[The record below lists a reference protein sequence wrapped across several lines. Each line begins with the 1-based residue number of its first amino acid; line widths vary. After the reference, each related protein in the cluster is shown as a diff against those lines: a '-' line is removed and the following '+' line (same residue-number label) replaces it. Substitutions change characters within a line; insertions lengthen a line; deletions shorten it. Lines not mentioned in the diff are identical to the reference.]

1 MRLVLEGL
9 PNADQKFLATD
20 ALDQLALHHVELSD
34 LGLLDYLH
42 REQFPALFLLGQN
55 DAAEGAPAQ
64 IFSTLVELGPSGGGV
79 AAGCAVQFDGE
90 GG

>member
-9 PNADQKFLATD
+9 PNANQKFLPTD

-42 REQFPALFLLGQN
+42 REQFSALLLLRQN
-55 DAAEGAPAQ
+55 HAAEGAPAQ
-64 IFSTLVELGPSGGGV
+64 IFSTLVELWPSGGRV
-79 AAGCAVQFDGE
+79 AAGSALQFDGE
-90 GG
+90 G